1 MERMQTHRLR
11 GPGVKGSREDGVGK
25 LEGGEVRWVRPGR
38 AGSLLGDGVA
48 AGPEEP
54 SLTLWALLTPP
65 VPREPVSPGKLLG

>member
-1 MERMQTHRLR
+1 MQTHRLR